1 MKAIVTLYLD
11 DVRDIERL
19 REELAKLQL
28 LRGNVS
34 EFTIAAPY
42 EHDERGRA
50 SQLRF
55 AQHATKPNEACVEI
69 WHKGTFVGQITGAD
83 ACGVRVITRHS
94 VEPIFLTD
102 GVIQIVEV
110 RIGT

>member
-11 DVRDIERL
+11 DVRDMERL
-19 REELAKLQL
+19 REELVKLRL
-28 LRGNVS
+28 LRGNIDD
-34 EFTIAAPY
+34 FHIAAPY
-42 EHDERGRA
+42 THNERGRA
-50 SQLRF
+50 TQLRF
-55 AQHATKPNEACVEI
+55 AQHATNPNEACVEV

-83 ACGVRVITRHS
+83 ACGVRVVTRHS
-94 VEPIFLTD
+94 VEPFFISD